1 MRRIA
6 TLATSLALGLA
17 PVFAFAAPDQ
27 APQVQSGTPNI
38 PDEAIGKAGAALHDV
53 AQLQE
58 KYQGKMA
65 SASPE
70 QKQGLNEQANAEAV
84 QAIQSH
90 GISVQEYS
98 RIMRT
103 AQNDPQT
110 KRRVLD
116 AATANDTTNSH

>member
-1 MRRIA
+1 
-6 TLATSLALGLA
+6 
-17 PVFAFAAPDQ
+17 
-27 APQVQSGTPNI
+27 
-38 PDEAIGKAGAALHDV
+38 
-53 AQLQE
+53 
-58 KYQGKMA
+58 MA